1 MLRSIVICIGLLLT
15 NLPSALAK
23 DTLPVSQLD
32 TILATGVLKVGSTG
46 DYKPF
51 SFKDPASGAFSGF
64 DIDQAES
71 LASALGVKLEIV
83 PTSWP
88 QMMQDFEAGKFD
100 VAMGGVSITLDRQ
113 KKGLFSIP
121 YMREGKTPIA
131 RCTDKDKFTTLA
143 DIDKPETTVIAN
155 PGGTNEK
162 FARAS
167 LKQAKIIIFP
177 DNTKIFDEVA
187 AGRADLMMTDASE
200 TRYQEKLHSGVLCAI
215 HPDEPFNFAEKAY
228 WVQRDIGLK
237 AFVDQ
242 WLHQS
247 IETGTYNEIY
257 NKWFK

>member
-1 MLRSIVICIGLLLT
+1 MLRPIIICICLLFA
-15 NLPSALAK
+15 NLPSAFSK
-23 DTLPVSQLD
+23 DTLAVSRLD
-32 TILATGVLKVGSTG
+32 TILETGVLKVGSTG

-51 SFKDPASGAFSGF
+51 SYKDPASGSFSGF
-64 DIDQAES
+64 DIDLAES

-83 PTSWP
+83 PTTWP
-88 QMMQDFEAGKFD
+88 QLAQDFDAGKFD
-100 VAMGGVSITLDRQ
+100 VAMGGVSITFDRQ
-113 KKGLFSIP
+113 KTGLFSIP

-131 RCTDKDKFTTLA
+131 RCADKEKFKTLA
-143 DIDKPETTVIAN
+143 DIDNPQTTVIAN

-162 FARAS
+162 FARAN
-167 LKQAKIIIFP
+167 LKQAKIVIFP

-247 IETGTYNEIY
+247 IETGAYEKIY

>member
-1 MLRSIVICIGLLLT
+1 MFRSIIVFFSLLLASV
-15 NLPSALAK
+15 PAAYAK
-23 DTLPVSQLD
+23 DMQLGSRLD
-32 TILATGVLKVGSTG
+32 AIVEAGVLKVGSTG

-51 SFKDPASGAFSGF
+51 SYKDPATGEFSGF
-64 DIDQAES
+64 DID
-71 LASALGVKLEIV
+71 LAKNLADTLGVKLEIV

-88 QMMQDFEAGKFD
+88 QMMQDFEAEKFD
-100 VAMGGVSITLDRQ
+100 VAMGGVSITFDRQ

-131 RCTDKDKFTTLA
+131 RCADKGKFETLA
-143 DIDKPETTVIAN
+143 EIDKPEVTVIAN

-167 LKQAKIIIFP
+167 LKQAKIVIFP

-200 TRYQEKLHSGVLCAI
+200 TRYQEKLHAGVLCAV
-215 HPDEPFNFAEKAY
+215 HPDTPFNFAEKAY
-228 WVQRDIGLK
+228 WIQRDIGLK
-237 AFVDQ
+237 GFVDQ

-247 IETGTYNEIY
+247 IETGAYGKTYD
-257 NKWFK
+257 KWFK

>member
-1 MLRSIVICIGLLLT
+1 MLRPIVICICLLLA
-15 NLPSALAK
+15 NLPSAFAK
-23 DTLPVSQLD
+23 DMLPVSRLD
-32 TILATGVLKVGSTG
+32 TILETGVLKVGSTG

-51 SFKDPASGAFSGF
+51 SFKDPTSGAFSGF

-88 QMMQDFEAGKFD
+88 QMLQDFEAGKFD
-100 VAMGGVSITLDRQ
+100 VAMGGVSITFDRQ

-131 RCTDKDKFTTLA
+131 RCTDKDKFKTLA

-167 LKQAKIIIFP
+167 LKQAKIVIFP

-247 IETGTYNEIY
+247 IETGAYNEIY

>member
-1 MLRSIVICIGLLLT
+1 MFRPIILCVWLLFVT
-15 NLPSALAK
+15 LPSAFAK
-23 DTLPVSQLD
+23 DALPVSRLD
-32 TILATGVLKVGSTG
+32 EILQTGVLKVGSTG

-51 SFKDPASGAFSGF
+51 SFKDPASGEFSGF
-64 DIDQAES
+64 DIDQAKS
-71 LASALGVKLEIV
+71 LADTLGVKLEIV

-88 QMMQDFEAGKFD
+88 QLMQDFEAGKFD
-100 VAMGGVSITLDRQ
+100 VAMGGVSITFDRQ

-131 RCTDKDKFTTLA
+131 RCADKSKFETLA
-143 DIDKPETTVIAN
+143 DIDKPEVTVIAN

-167 LKQAKIIIFP
+167 LKQAKIVIFP

-200 TRYQEKLHSGVLCAI
+200 TRYQEKLHPGVLCAV

-242 WLHQS
+242 WLHLH
-247 IETGTYNEIY
+247 IETGAYGETY